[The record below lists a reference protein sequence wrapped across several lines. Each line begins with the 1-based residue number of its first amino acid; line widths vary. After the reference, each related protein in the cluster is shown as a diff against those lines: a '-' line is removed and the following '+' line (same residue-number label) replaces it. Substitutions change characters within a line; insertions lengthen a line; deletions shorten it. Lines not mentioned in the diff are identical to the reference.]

1 MNKARGLLDSLMG
14 PGRDVLVKDKV
25 AAKEKFKDTT
35 VCKAFLV
42 GVCPMDPGILGG
54 KRSFKVCEKIHSES
68 MRQQFEAHPD
78 ATDLRAEYEGY
89 CLRDLEHAVRECE
102 ARIASERTRI
112 RDDWGRRRPPLPSAV
127 IDKLSSMKRESSAM
141 IQRAEAMDDDLF
153 KEKQELIQRS
163 GEIMKEAEEYEQA
176 ETKKAQEAAV
186 PEEVCDICGTAFQG
200 KAGDVAHQQFKI
212 HNAYKQV
219 RDNYELLLP
228 KKEELEAKRKER
240 KEKEARERGDDSRR
254 KRKDDFEKTSD
265 AQDGARRERSKDRS
279 DRRGRGREE
288 DSDRGRGREERG
300 RDKRRS
306 ASRGRDRQ
314 RGGNSARSRSRSRR
328 R

>member
-1 MNKARGLLDSLMG
+1 MNKARNLLDSLMG

-25 AAKEKFKDTT
+25 VAKEKFKDGT

-42 GVCPMDPGILGG
+42 GVCPLDPGLLGG
-54 KRSFKVCEKIHSES
+54 KRSFQACEKIHSES

-78 ATDLRAEYEGY
+78 AADLRFEYEGY

-102 ARIASERTRI
+102 ARIANEKARI
-112 RDDWGRRRPPLPSAV
+112 RDDWGRRRPPLPSSV

-141 IQRAEAMDDDLF
+141 VQRAEALDDDSF
-153 KEKQELIQRS
+153 KEKEALISRA

-186 PEEVCDICGTAFQG
+186 PEEVCEVCGTCFQG
-200 KAGDVAHQQFKI
+200 KSGDVAHQQFKI

-219 RDNYELLLP
+219 REHYEILLP

-240 KEKEARERGDDSRR
+240 KEKEAKERGDDRR
-254 KRKDDFEKTSD
+254 KRRDDSD
-265 AQDGARRERSKDRS
+265 AQDGDRS
-279 DRRGRGREE
+279 DRRGRGRED

-300 RDKRRS
+300 RDRRRS
-306 ASRGRDRQ
+306 ASRGRDRGD
-314 RGGNSARSRSRSRR
+314 RGRGGGNSARSRSRRARR
-328 R
+328 